1 MTLCII
7 STIYSQQN
15 PKKNK
20 AHTIWVHRLHTRY
33 TCIKTKQIHWLS
45 HQLKSVHF
53 LLLSIVVSL
62 LSPFLFCSRSLRE
75 SFIGVHWV
83 SVRFVCWLWLF
94 ICLIHSLI
102 CSLYRSCPLAHTL
115 HIYVYVCNKCTQRSL
130 WHLKD
135 FLSFAS
141 LFLFRTL
148 NKKYKICWRIVYDTI
163 QATPFLRKKLWFFS
177 ISVWLNR
184 IKPYR
189 QQTNRN
195 IIV

>member
-33 TCIKTKQIHWLS
+33 TCIQTKQIHWLS

-83 SVRFVCWLWLF
+83 SVRFVCWLWVF

-115 HIYVYVCNKCTQRSL
+115 HIYVYVCNKCTQKTL

-141 LFLFRTL
+141 LFLFRSLWIENIKFVGELFTIPFKL
-148 NKKYKICWRIVYDTI
+148 RRFCEKIVIF
-163 QATPFLRKKLWFFS
+163 QHFS
-177 ISVWLNR
+177 A
-184 IKPYR
+184 IKP
-189 QQTNRN
+189 NK
-195 IIV
+195 IL